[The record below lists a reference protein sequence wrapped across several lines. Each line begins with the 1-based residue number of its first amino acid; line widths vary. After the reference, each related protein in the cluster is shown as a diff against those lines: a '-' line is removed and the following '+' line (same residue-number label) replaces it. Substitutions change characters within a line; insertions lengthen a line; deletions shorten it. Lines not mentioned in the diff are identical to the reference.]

1 MTWLVIILELLAVS
15 LAATVFILI
24 QRFLDK
30 RSEQNRLEADHVQEQ
45 NKKRLD
51 KALKELNTKAT
62 WEKDHED
69 LIAHFDYQSGHFRIR
84 LEKNSVKARLFFFYF
99 FDTPI
104 SYLELVRSL
113 CNQCNLNAESCRIVY
128 TVNNK
133 TGKVDV
139 HILDTMTLHDDD
151 ATTSLQR
158 ELNSIFYW
166 QTLFIQR
173 YSELKPA
180 TKHSNNHD
188 LEKQNAEWQ
197 HELFLIRE
205 QEMMHQSEGPH
216 WHENKDKEFHL
227 DHLLATTLGLSSI
240 KPVDME
246 ICRNNT
252 LTHLEEADK
261 ILSYPIHQA
270 LFQDNDTIL
279 PFAVLRL
286 NYVDPCNPTTPQH
299 LVIDMEQEGRSADT
313 IYYRA
318 TLCVIPSPLDPNTPV
333 SDSSDHQKRMTSILL
348 GYDIHGKSNLQE
360 KFNYIW
366 KEAMAKQKEGST
378 DQLTEDERLLLRL
391 QTPQTRQ
398 LFLESKDL
406 IHEKRYYEA
415 IQRLKPVFQEM
426 AEKYPAMDPEN
437 THNFY
442 EVCYLLG
449 SCYTCLGQYKEGLYY
464 LQPTISTRRITY
476 TEMYVNC
483 LVNSHD
489 FRALGFVNEL
499 LQDLVP
505 PIENE
510 IEDEE
515 NYQEEMHANNAFINF
530 LKRRKA
536 YMLVERKCYDD
547 AEKILKEMLDEP
559 DSSDF
564 ALQELAFIQKNKGK

>member
-1 MTWLVIILELLAVS
+1 
-15 LAATVFILI
+15 
-24 QRFLDK
+24 
-30 RSEQNRLEADHVQEQ
+30 
-45 NKKRLD
+45 
-51 KALKELNTKAT
+51 
-62 WEKDHED
+62 
-69 LIAHFDYQSGHFRIR
+69 
-84 LEKNSVKARLFFFYF
+84 
-99 FDTPI
+99 
-104 SYLELVRSL
+104 
-113 CNQCNLNAESCRIVY
+113 
-128 TVNNK
+128 
-133 TGKVDV
+133 
-139 HILDTMTLHDDD
+139 
-151 ATTSLQR
+151 
-158 ELNSIFYW
+158 
-166 QTLFIQR
+166 
-173 YSELKPA
+173 
-180 TKHSNNHD
+180 
-188 LEKQNAEWQ
+188 
-197 HELFLIRE
+197 
-205 QEMMHQSEGPH
+205 
-216 WHENKDKEFHL
+216 
-227 DHLLATTLGLSSI
+227 
-240 KPVDME
+240 
-246 ICRNNT
+246 
-252 LTHLEEADK
+252 
-261 ILSYPIHQA
+261 
-270 LFQDNDTIL
+270 
-279 PFAVLRL
+279 
-286 NYVDPCNPTTPQH
+286 
-299 LVIDMEQEGRSADT
+299 
-313 IYYRA
+313 
-318 TLCVIPSPLDPNTPV
+318 
-333 SDSSDHQKRMTSILL
+333 MTSILL

-426 AEKYPAMDPEN
+426 AEEYPAMGPED

-510 IEDEE
+510 IEDDE

>member
-30 RSEQNRLEADHVQEQ
+30 RSEKNRLEADHVQEQ

-151 ATTSLQR
+151 ATISLQR

-216 WHENKDKEFHL
+216 WHESKDKEFHL

>member
-30 RSEQNRLEADHVQEQ
+30 RSEKNRLEADHVQEQ

-128 TVNNK
+128 TVNDK

-151 ATTSLQR
+151 TTTSLQR

-426 AEKYPAMDPEN
+426 AEEYPAMDPED

-510 IEDEE
+510 IEDDE